1 MTDIDILN
9 AGEIKMLW
17 DLCFQY
23 FEKGYKIKVYYY
35 IKDEYPL
42 RITEK
47 NDIFMI
53 DRGFRFYKIDDNN
66 KTLDI
71 YLR

>member
-1 MTDIDILN
+1 MRIDIVN
-9 AGEIKMLW
+9 ACEIKRIW
-17 DLCFQY
+17 DSVIEY
-23 FEKGYKIKVYYY
+23 FEKGYKIKVYYH

-42 RITEK
+42 IIMEK

-53 DRGFRFYKIDDNN
+53 DRTCRFYKIDEG
-66 KTLDI
+66 KKILEI